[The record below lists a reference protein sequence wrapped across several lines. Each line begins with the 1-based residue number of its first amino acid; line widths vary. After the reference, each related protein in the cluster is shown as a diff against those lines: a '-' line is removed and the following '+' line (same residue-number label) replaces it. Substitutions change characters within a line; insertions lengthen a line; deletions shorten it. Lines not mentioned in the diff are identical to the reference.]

1 MFDIGW
7 TEMLMVAVVAI
18 LVVGPKELPGM
29 LRGFGRTMGN
39 LRRMASEFQGQ
50 FNDALREAEQQAGL
64 DEARKSVSGL
74 NDLNPVKN
82 LKDAVNPLKDVE
94 RDISDAMKTPP
105 AEATPTKPASASPS
119 TEAAPNDEPA
129 APEPA
134 APASS
139 GSDTP
144 EAGTDAGAPPE
155 EPVKAA
161 KAGGA

>member
-1 MFDIGW
+1 
-7 TEMLMVAVVAI
+7 MLMVAVVAI

-64 DEARKSVSGL
+64 DEARKTVSGL

-105 AEATPTKPASASPS
+105 AEATATKPASAPPS
-119 TEAAPNDEPA
+119 TEAAPKNETTA
-129 APEPA
+129 TEPA
-134 APASS
+134 APASGPS
-139 GSDTP
+139 
-144 EAGTDAGAPPE
+144 EAGTDAVESPE

-161 KAGGA
+161 KAGGV

>member
-74 NDLNPVKN
+74 NDLNPMKN

-94 RDISDAMKTPP
+94 RDIGDAMKTPP
-105 AEATPTKPASASPS
+105 TTATSSKPS
-119 TEAAPNDEPA
+119 TAPDSTGTPANADAAASEPA
-129 APEPA
+129 TAETDVTA
-134 APASS
+134 ATAT
-139 GSDTP
+139 GS
-144 EAGTDAGAPPE
+144 EAGAPS
-155 EPVKAA
+155 EPPAQAA
-161 KAGGA
+161 KAGNG